1 MDAERRAKLLLVDDD
16 AEFGSLTARRLQRL
30 GFDVDFH
37 HGAFGAA
44 VIAGRGDYDLILLD
58 VDMPGLSGPG
68 LLEVVRR
75 ISSSAALRVVF
86 FSSGDG
92 LAELA
97 QKHGANGYLS
107 KSASQADLLNG
118 IKAALT

>member
-1 MDAERRAKLLLVDDD
+1 MATERRARLLLIDDD

-37 HGAFGAA
+37 HGAFGASA
-44 VIAGRGDYDLILLD
+44 AAGFGGYDLILLD
-58 VDMPGLSGPG
+58 VNMPGLSGPG

-75 ISSSAALRVVF
+75 NSATAALRVVF
-86 FSSGDG
+86 YSSGDG

-97 QKHGANGYLS
+97 KKNGANGYLS
-107 KSASQADLLNG
+107 KSASQEDLLNG
-118 IKAALT
+118 IRAALA